1 MQLPGWLVWYKKPEY
16 RNFKEYANNASS
28 GRRSP
33 SPDAGREGMIPS
45 RLRLERILQNK
56 TCSPMSLYDFYMYL
70 KYIEFSSENL
80 EFYIWFKNYEESY
93 NKGLASRYDKDC
105 DGLVKTASESGS
117 VSSSVFKKS
126 HYQPSDG
133 EGDGDLK
140 NVGDTLHRISV
151 LIATSAPCAT
161 SVAHPSCRPCG
172 PCAPSP
178 NLAFPP
184 TTFFNNFNN
193 SRTAVLASDPTP
205 DSSDPANKL
214 ATLGLL
220 APQPG
225 PIPHS
230 EIQTI
235 ITVFLLSSSPKELNI
250 PMSLR
255 LAALDA
261 LAATPQGTLP
271 DPKIFRPIADHVYHL
286 LHSCSH
292 RNFVRLGVGNGTFE
306 TICFAT
312 FLGFVSLGLGFLVVL
327 LRAFTAGRGAR
338 SRWESFDGFGFW
350 FVGMSLVLSG
360 LRGSCFFLLL
370 FSRRQRLPW
379 ERLNDGERTEGAVEM
394 NGGQEESEE
403 GKETKRRSVRQ
414 RVGRMMIF
422 DKRLKVQERSLRRL
436 QRKIVVQSMA
446 AGTMFAS
453 IAAVVFLLLPIWK
466 ETVYND

>member
-1 MQLPGWLVWYKKPEY
+1 MQFPEWLVWYKKPEY
-16 RNFKEYANNASS
+16 RNFKEYANNVSS
-28 GRRSP
+28 GKRSP
-33 SPDAGREGMIPS
+33 SPYAGREGMIPS
-45 RLRLERILQNK
+45 RLRIERILQNK

-93 NKGLASRYDKDC
+93 NTGLAYRYEKDS
-105 DGLVKTASESGS
+105 DGLAKTASESGS

-133 EGDGDLK
+133 EGDEDSEKAGE
-140 NVGDTLHRISV
+140 TLHRISM
-151 LIATSAPCAT
+151 LIAASAPCAA
-161 SVAHPSCRPCG
+161 SVAHPSFRPCG
-172 PCAPSP
+172 PCTPSS
-178 NLAFPP
+178 NLAFPT

-205 DSSDPANKL
+205 DPSDPANKST
-214 ATLGLL
+214 TLGLL

-225 PIPHS
+225 PIPPS

-235 ITVFLLSSSPKELNI
+235 ITLFLLPSSPKELNL

-255 LAALDA
+255 RSALDA
-261 LAATPQGTLP
+261 LAATPHGTLP
-271 DPKIFRPIADHVYHL
+271 DPKILRPIADHVYHL

-292 RNFVRLGVGNGTFE
+292 RNFVRLGVSNGTFE

-312 FLGFVSLGLGFLVVL
+312 FLGFVSLALGFLVVL
-327 LRAFTAGRGAR
+327 VRAFTEGKGAR
-338 SRWESFDGFGFW
+338 SRWESFDGLGFW
-350 FVGMSLVLSG
+350 VVGMSLALCG

-379 ERLNDGERTEGAVEM
+379 ERLNDGEKTEGVEM
-394 NGGQEESEE
+394 SGGQEENKE
-403 GKETKRRSVRQ
+403 GKETKRRSIRQ
-414 RVGRMMIF
+414 MVGRVMIF

-436 QRKIVVQSMA
+436 QRKIVVQSMVGGTIFA
-446 AGTMFAS
+446 ALST
-453 IAAVVFLLLPIWK
+453 VVFFLLPIWK
-466 ETVYND
+466 ETVCDDG